1 MKEPF
6 ASRMCCQWIF
16 LRKDPLMIVKVQH
29 VDDQSA
35 CALVPDIPDRDLC
48 RYGFPKPTFK
58 RLQESYKL
66 MVFHSL
72 QLS

>member
-1 MKEPF
+1 
-6 ASRMCCQWIF
+6 
-16 LRKDPLMIVKVQH
+16 MIVKVQH